1 MKKPLTIVAI
11 LLGIGTLV
19 VGGYFW
25 WDHDRRYVTTEDA
38 TVSGRPHP
46 VTVRIPGTV
55 TDVLVH
61 DNEPVRKDQILFRLD
76 QGDYQARLMSDEG
89 SLDVAKK
96 KVDVVQARIQE
107 VQAEEERIESDL
119 KRISRLRKGGYSS
132 TQSLIHL
139 RLALKGAKARIQSL
153 ENQIRADQ
161 GMIER
166 RTGQVAEDRLN
177 LSYTAVV
184 SPVDGKM
191 TVKSVVPG
199 LYVSPGTPLGYVVPY
214 HVWVIANLKE
224 SRLTYV
230 RPGNSV
236 DIRVDAYP
244 GRIFHGHVASIQQ
257 TTGAVMSLLPP
268 ENATG
273 NFTKVVQRVPV
284 RIELDPG
291 TDPHNLLRLGLS
303 VVPEIRVNPDDPL
316 FRRNTDSGTPGHSE
330 GK

>member
-1 MKKPLTIVAI
+1 MKKLLTIGAV
-11 LLGIGTLV
+11 LLGSGVLLAA
-19 VGGYFW
+19 GYLW
-25 WDHDRRYVTTEDA
+25 WDHNRYYVSTEDA
-38 TVSGRPHP
+38 TVAGRPHP

-55 TDVLVH
+55 VDVLVH
-61 DNEPVRKDQILFRLD
+61 DNEPVRKGQVLFRLD
-76 QGDYQARLMSDEG
+76 PGDYQTRLMSDEG

-96 KVDVVQARIQE
+96 RVDVDQSRIQE
-107 VQAEEERIESDL
+107 VEAEEERIQSDL

-166 RTGQVAEDRLN
+166 RTGQVAEDHLN
-177 LSYTAVV
+177 LSYTTVV

-191 TVKSVVPG
+191 TVKSVVRG

-230 RPGNSV
+230 RPGDPV

-244 GRIFHGHVASIQQ
+244 GRHFHGHVASIQQ

-284 RIELDPG
+284 RIALDPG

-303 VVPEIRVNPDDPL
+303 VVPVIRVNPNDPP
-316 FRRNTDSGTPGHSE
+316 FRPSGNSGSD
-330 GK
+330 GRAKRD